1 MEPEEEPGGAAVRE
15 VYEEVRRVV
24 AAYLLSLHT
33 HRILRFYGVFPVALW
48 LRALRRRQG
57 RSHECSFCCLTEDF

>member
-15 VYEEVRRVV
+15 VYEEVRRV
-24 AAYLLSLHT
+24 AAYLLSFHT
-33 HRILRFYGVFPVALW
+33 HRILRFYAVFPVALW
-48 LRALRRRQG
+48 LRALRRQG